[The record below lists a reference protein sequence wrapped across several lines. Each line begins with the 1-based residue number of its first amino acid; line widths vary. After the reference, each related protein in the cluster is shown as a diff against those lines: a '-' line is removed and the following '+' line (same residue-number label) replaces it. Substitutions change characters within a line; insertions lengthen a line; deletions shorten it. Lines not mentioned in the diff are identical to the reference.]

1 MTIKRS
7 LVSVVDDDA
16 FVREA
21 LPDLL
26 KELGYSSEGF
36 PSAKAFLSLSVVG
49 DTRCLILDVAM
60 PHMTGPEL
68 HRELIRRG
76 QAIPAIFVTAISDE
90 ALRPRLLAEGA
101 VDCLFKP
108 VSEQALIEALVP
120 RFASIHPM
128 QDWLPHRRMDIDT
141 ANALRASSR
150 SFPMPSATPGR
161 VRFRG

>member
-1 MTIKRS
+1 MTAKRS

-26 KELGYSSEGF
+26 KELGYSSQAF
-36 PSAKAFLSLSVVG
+36 PSAKAFLSSSVVA

-60 PHMTGPEL
+60 PDMTGPEM
-68 HRELIRRG
+68 HRELIRRR
-76 QAIPAIFVTAISDE
+76 QDIPVIFVTAIGDE

-108 VSEQALIEALVP
+108 VSEQALIDAL
-120 RFASIHPM
+120 H
-128 QDWLPHRRMDIDT
+128 T
-141 ANALRASSR
+141 ALR
-150 SFPMPSATPGR
+150 
-161 VRFRG
+161 VN

>member
-1 MTIKRS
+1 MTAKRS

-26 KELGYSSEGF
+26 KELGYSSQAF
-36 PSAKAFLSLSVVG
+36 PSAKAFLSSSVVA

-60 PHMTGPEL
+60 PDMTGPEL
-68 HRELIRRG
+68 HRELIRRR
-76 QAIPAIFVTAISDE
+76 QDIPVIFVTAIGDE

-108 VSEQALIEALVP
+108 VSEQALIDAL
-120 RFASIHPM
+120 H
-128 QDWLPHRRMDIDT
+128 T
-141 ANALRASSR
+141 ALR
-150 SFPMPSATPGR
+150 
-161 VRFRG
+161 VN

>member
-1 MTIKRS
+1 MTARRS

-26 KELGYSSEGF
+26 KELGYSSQAF
-36 PSAKAFLSLSVVG
+36 PSAKAFLSSSVVA

-60 PHMTGPEL
+60 PDMTGPEL
-68 HRELIRRG
+68 HRELIRRR
-76 QAIPAIFVTAISDE
+76 QDIPVIFVTAIGDE

-108 VSEQALIEALVP
+108 VSEQALIDAL
-120 RFASIHPM
+120 H
-128 QDWLPHRRMDIDT
+128 T
-141 ANALRASSR
+141 ALR
-150 SFPMPSATPGR
+150 
-161 VRFRG
+161 VN